1 MPLNDPAA
9 NGKPHPRS
17 FVRAP
22 AMQVLE
28 KSKNSVKIA
37 FVKADTVIFN
47 EDVVVLLTYT
57 YSAPLRIIDD
67 F

>member
-1 MPLNDPAA
+1 VALNDPAA

-17 FVRAP
+17 FVRAS
-22 AMQVLE
+22 AVQALE
-28 KSKNSVKIA
+28 KSKNAVKIA

-57 YSAPLRIIDD
+57 YYAQLRVIDD